1 MTFLINLLLLCGLS
15 AQSNWSCELDSVED
29 HPPLVYRSGS
39 DCNNNSLA
47 WLDKYKKQSTYWKG
61 EETPLKTIHCNI
73 HIWQNPAGES
83 GWVFDDDSAN
93 TPARLAQI
101 ENWLNDLWENNP
113 IYNWNPAGLSPS
125 SHLPDTR
132 FRVKFENIYHYNEA
146 TVAPLSYPNSLPSG
160 SYDNLNYWLSNNYPD
175 RIIYMPIHI
184 RPLVESTSSG
194 GFGSASGE
202 NELPFIQTKFK
213 NKYESNLS
221 NPENANNSPLQI
233 ILDTDH
239 YYAKNHLGHEFGHV
253 LGLWHLY
260 NQGNPEVI
268 ATSFT
273 NFLSDYIKFNN
284 PGLYGASP
292 GEICEAGEICYYRT
306 HPDSCP
312 VQALYGCEEA
322 NNIMSGSKT
331 NYNYTPLQR
340 GRMHMNAMLQSS
352 ISKWEDILMTFF
364 TRNFIT
370 GYDPDHPWIV
380 AADEEWDFDIKFYQ
394 DIVVRSGATLTVK
407 CVVHMVDKAKIIV
420 EQGARLVV
428 DGGTITNGGGKIE
441 GNIGYWEGIILHGNT
456 FSVQLAGSNVHT
468 RPAQLILRDALIEN
482 AACGVRNWK
491 PGDWSKT
498 GGYISAKN
506 SIFRNN
512 RKDVEMVYYPHKDNS
527 LFVNCEFITE
537 GNMPVGTMEGRSHVT
552 LYETYGTRF
561 YGCQFRN
568 DQATVPNSAHLG
580 KGIYSL
586 NANFTVWPLQGTP
599 SLFKNLEV
607 GVHATG
613 SHNTRTYEV
622 TNCRFENNA
631 IGIWNS
637 ATDNAAIRGNTFV
650 LNANQTQEPY
660 RMGVV
665 LHGSKGFA
673 VENNS
678 FTQDN
683 PGDEVTVG
691 TYSIDLLEPRNE
703 IYNNSISNLMF
714 GNLAYGD
721 NTGPTGAD
729 QGLKYKCN
737 DMLSNQYDIAA
748 MYGNGISQIQGLILP
763 DPQNPSQNIYTPAS
777 NTFSTSPVNPEGHIL
792 NHATAPYSTV
802 IKYVHHD
809 PASTSLIVKPVNNSV
824 GKVQTIP
831 TTEYFNKALD
841 CPTKPY
847 GSGDP
852 GESGKVALLAGIY
865 HDNRPD
871 LDDARYAY
879 KVLIDGG
886 NTDSLRYRVNYAYP
900 SQTWELRS
908 ALLSRSPFLSH
919 EVIWNAAL
927 KTEVLP
933 NPVLLEILLANPHS
947 AQMDS
952 LLVWLENE
960 PRNFEPFML
969 EAVKGKFSVRTGKDE
984 LENRIDKAAA
994 PVNYA
999 ATELIRHYLSDSTD
1013 YNVDSAAI
1021 WYSRW
1026 NPKAAMHMEARKAAS
1041 NKDFEYALQLMQ
1053 ETQSISPDQGAALH
1067 HYDSELNYANLL
1079 AELCTDSVTIANL
1092 DSLQVQHLND
1102 YALSDRLTGQEQ
1114 ARNVLRFFY
1123 GYRFDLPFPDLMEE
1137 RRAHSS
1143 KQSNKQNRKPGDE
1156 VKAYP
1161 NPATQNIIFEWK
1173 PTEHFVPVRLSLADA
1188 NGKHAAEHSLA
1199 GSSGSYVCDVQRLER
1214 GTYFYTLS
1222 DKSGKPLASGKIFL
1236 K

>member
-1 MTFLINLLLLCGLS
+1 MLFFINLLFAGGLL
-15 AQSNWSCELDSVED
+15 AQSNWSCEIDSEEE
-29 HPPLVYRSGS
+29 HPPIFYRSDS
-39 DCNNNSLA
+39 DCEFNSLA
-47 WLDKYKKQSTYWKG
+47 WLNKYKKQSTFWKG
-61 EETPLKTIHCNI
+61 EQTPLKTIHCNI

-101 ENWLNDLWENNP
+101 ENWLNDLWEHNP
-113 IYNWNPAGLSPS
+113 MFNWNPAGLSPS
-125 SHLPDTR
+125 SHLPDIR
-132 FRVKFENIYHYNEA
+132 FRVKFENVYHYNTA
-146 TVAPLSYPNSLPSG
+146 NVAPLTYSTTLYQNG
-160 SYDNLNYWLSNNYPD
+160 NVNGFLSENYPE
-175 RIIYMPIHI
+175 RCKNFAIHI
-184 RPLVESTSSG
+184 FPEKLPINGT
-194 GFGSASGE
+194 GFGAANG
-202 NELPFIQTKFK
+202 NVALPYIVTFFK
-213 NKYESNLS
+213 NKYESTIADPDYTNI
-221 NPENANNSPLQI
+221 PIAQAI
-233 ILDTDH
+233 ADVDH
-239 YYAKNHLGHEFGHV
+239 YYAKNHLGHEFGHA

-260 NQGNPEVI
+260 NTGSVENYS
-268 ATSFT
+268 TSFT
-273 NFLSDYIKFNN
+273 NFLSDVININN
-284 PGLYGASP
+284 PGLWGGSP
-292 GEICEAGEICYYRT
+292 GEICEVGEICYYDT
-306 HPDSCP
+306 CSIQSFPG
-312 VQALYGCEEA
+312 GCTEA
-322 NNIMSGSKT
+322 NNIMSGSR
-331 NYNYTPLQR
+331 NNENYTPLQR
-340 GRMHMNAMLQSS
+340 GRMHMNAML
-352 ISKWEDILMTFF
+352 SKSNPQMESVFRQF
-364 TRNFIT
+364 TMRNFIT

-380 AADEEWDFDIKFYQ
+380 TADEEWDFDIKFYQ
-394 DIVVRSGATLTVK
+394 DIVVRSGVTLTVK

-428 DGGTITNGGGKIE
+428 DGGTITNGGGKLV

-456 FSVQLAGSNVHT
+456 SSVQLAGSNLHT

-537 GNMPVGTMEGRSHVT
+537 GEMPLGTMEGRAHVT
-552 LYETYGTRF
+552 MYETYGTRF

-568 DQATVPNSAHLG
+568 DQTTVPNSAHLG
-580 KGIYSL
+580 KGIYTI

-613 SHNTRTYEV
+613 SNNTYTYEV
-622 TNCRFENNA
+622 TNSRFENNA

-637 ATDNAAIRGNTFV
+637 ATDNAAIRGNTFL
-650 LNANQTQEPY
+650 LNANITQETY

-665 LHGSKGFA
+665 LHASKGFA

-683 PGDEVTVG
+683 PGDDLTIG

-703 IYNNSISNLMF
+703 IYNNTITNLMIA
-714 GNLAYGD
+714 NLAYGD
-721 NTGPTGAD
+721 NTGNTGSN

-737 DMLSNQYDIAA
+737 DMLSNKYDIAA
-748 MYGNGISQIQGLILP
+748 MYGNGISQMQGAVIP
-763 DPQNPSQNIYTPAS
+763 DPSNPSEDIYIPAA
-777 NTFSTSPVNPEGHIL
+777 NTFSVSPNQAEGHIM
-792 NHATAPYSTV
+792 NHATAPFSTV

-809 PASTSLIVKPVNNSV
+809 TASTSLIVKPLYNSI
-824 GKVQTIP
+824 GKVITIP
-831 TTEYFNKALD
+831 TNLPYNKSTD
-841 CPTKPY
+841 CPQKPY
-847 GSGDP
+847 GTG
-852 GESGKVALLAGIY
+852 GGNLGKVALLTGIY
-865 HDNRPD
+865 NDNRPA
-871 LDDARYAY
+871 LDEARYAY

-886 NTDSLRYRVNYAYP
+886 NTDSLKYRVNYAYP
-900 SQTWELRS
+900 SETWEMRS
-908 ALLSRSPFLSH
+908 TLLSKSPFLSQ

-927 KTEVLP
+927 KTDVLP
-933 NPVLLEILLANPHS
+933 NSVLLEILLANPHS
-947 AQMDS
+947 ALMDS
-952 LLVWLENE
+952 LLAWLENE
-960 PRNFEPFML
+960 PRSFEPYMMD
-969 EAVKGKFSVRTGKDE
+969 AIAGNFSVRTGKDD

-1026 NPKAAMHMEARKAAS
+1026 NPKAAMQMEARKAAS
-1041 NKDFEYALQLMQ
+1041 NGDFESALELMQ
-1053 ETQSISPDQGAALH
+1053 EMQSISPDQDAALR
-1067 HYDSELNYANLL
+1067 HYDTELNYVNLL

-1092 DSLQVQHLND
+1092 DSLQVQYLNN

-1123 GYRFDLPFPDLMEE
+1123 GLRFDLPFPDLMEE
-1137 RRAHSS
+1137 RRAYSS
-1143 KQSNKQNRKPGDE
+1143 KQNNKRPGKAADP

-1173 PTEHFVPVRLSLADA
+1173 PTEQFVPLRLSLADA
-1188 NGKHAAEHSLA
+1188 NGKKAAEYGLA
-1199 GSSGSYVCDVQRLER
+1199 GSTGSYVCDVQRLER

-1222 DKSGKPLASGKIFL
+1222 DKSGKPLANGKILL